1 MFQAIYNL
9 YIHPLRNVPGPFL
22 ARLTSKWMTINELK
36 GHRSLLVVQAHERYG
51 PVVRLGPNELSFSN
65 RSCLKELYLKGSKF
79 PKSGRYDGFAL
90 SERASFD
97 MTDPDQNRERRHLV
111 RHVLASS
118 HIDQAEPM
126 IADQVRKC
134 VKWVKRS
141 QGQSVEVMLLLR
153 RLMLDTAGAL
163 FLGAQFGALE
173 TEEPPKYLDDLD
185 DYFTLSAIRWNA
197 PWMLTVLRVLPFQAI
212 QHFLGAQQRAME
224 YGRRSFAKYIDQF
237 GRFSGRRDLLTK
249 MVGLKNMGAPMTDEE
264 IVAELSS
271 LLVGATDTTVT
282 VATWMLWELAKHQEW
297 QQRVRK
303 EFRNSQTMVSIQSR
317 NVHRD
322 PEVYPSPNEFLPERW
337 IETNGGTQE
346 MKDSFIIFSKGG
358 RACLGQYVA
367 TMELKFIVASLL
379 NGWNI
384 HHAAETTSQTMGQ
397 DDYFLAFPKSRMCH
411 LMFEEVHEW

>member
-1 MFQAIYNL
+1 
-9 YIHPLRNVPGPFL
+9 
-22 ARLTSKWMTINELK
+22 
-36 GHRSLLVVQAHERYG
+36 
-51 PVVRLGPNELSFSN
+51 
-65 RSCLKELYLKGSKF
+65 
-79 PKSGRYDGFAL
+79 
-90 SERASFD
+90 

-134 VKWVKRS
+134 VSWVKRS

-173 TEEPPKYLDDLD
+173 TEDPPKYLDDLD
-185 DYFTLSAIRWNA
+185 DYFTISAIRWNA
-197 PWMLTVLRVLPFQAI
+197 PWILTVLRALPFKSV

-224 YGRRSFAKYIDQF
+224 YGRQSFAQYIARY

-282 VATWMLWELAKHQEW
+282 VATWMLWELAKHKEW

-303 EFRNSQTMVSIQSR
+303 EFRDNQIQFIEGVPTARSIASLPILEGVVMESMRLHPAQAIGLPRVAKYDGYEIGGIAIPAGTMVSIQSR

-337 IETNGGTQE
+337 IKTNGGTQE
-346 MKDSFIIFSKGG
+346 MKDSWIIFSKGG
-358 RACLGQYVA
+358 RACLGQYIA
-367 TMELKFIVASLL
+367 TMELKFMVASLV

-384 HHAAETTSQTMGQ
+384 RHAAETTSQTMGQ

-411 LMFEEVHEW
+411 LVFEEVHE